1 MFIWYVVFTGLFS
14 NLFLEEHFRPR
25 EILFVEVPARDNT
38 GCIHSIYSIP
48 DIHKSNI
55 HTAVL

>member
-1 MFIWYVVFTGLFS
+1 MFFNIFWRNMSVPEKFS
-14 NLFLEEHFRPR
+14 LGK
-25 EILFVEVPARDNT
+25 VPARDNT
-38 GCIHSIYSIP
+38 GCIHSIYPIP